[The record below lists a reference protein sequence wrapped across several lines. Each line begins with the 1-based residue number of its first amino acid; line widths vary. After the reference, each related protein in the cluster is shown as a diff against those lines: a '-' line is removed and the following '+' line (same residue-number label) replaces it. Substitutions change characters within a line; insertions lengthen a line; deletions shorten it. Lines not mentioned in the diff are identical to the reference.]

1 MASWQSLHIPKSV
14 TIMLCMMMR
23 FFPVLRKEMA
33 SIREG
38 IKARSLCPQWYDYIR
53 HPVIVYESFFV
64 PFTVRCLK
72 LSAELGATAE
82 LRGLDA
88 PQKRSSIYA
97 APLSVYDYL
106 TVGLYGTAM
115 VLIAIV

>member
-38 IKARSLCPQWYDYIR
+38 IRARGLFPHWYVYIR
-53 HPVIVYESFFV
+53 HPVVVYESFFV

-106 TVGLYGTAM
+106 TVGLYGAAM

>member
-1 MASWQSLHIPKSV
+1 MIISAVP
-14 TIMLCMMMR
+14 
-23 FFPVLRKEMA
+23 LRYT
-33 SIREG
+33 R
-38 IKARSLCPQWYDYIR
+38 
-53 HPVIVYESFFV
+53 VFFV

-88 PQKRSSIYA
+88 PGKRSSIYA